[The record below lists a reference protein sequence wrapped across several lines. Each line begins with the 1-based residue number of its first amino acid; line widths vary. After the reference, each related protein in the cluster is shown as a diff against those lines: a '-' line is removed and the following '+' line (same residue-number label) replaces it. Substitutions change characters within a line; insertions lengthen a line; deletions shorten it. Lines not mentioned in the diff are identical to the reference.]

1 MDLQPNLSG
10 LSRGDLL
17 QLIAAQQTQLQSR
30 AQVQQLQQERQQN
43 LAWLERQQQQQQQQM
58 GLSGATTASSFLND
72 YDRALTGAGSDNGAL
87 AAALMRTAGTASGS
101 FHSTTTSAS
110 DLLRR
115 SEASAAGSSLTT
127 SDLELLQ
134 ARARLNAASSAAAAA
149 VDPYAAAMRSIM
161 LRKELLSSGGR
172 SASDLFS
179 GYEIPNQS
187 STELDVLRRLVV
199 NAEQERA
206 CFAAASSGVDSH
218 LFDSLANRN
227 LTSNLL
233 QTSSIPGAVNPH
245 RMDGLTNTESM
256 FHQARALGNLS
267 AANQQSMTA
276 AAAVK
281 EKPVS
286 APLPAAAPVAARG
299 AGGKVRGT
307 KKTKRP
313 LSAYNIYFKE
323 EHAKIIAQQQK
334 ERAEK
339 EARGEHIS
347 SEDEYEDDPDAPE
360 GESRK
365 RKRSLST
372 NQPGKRG
379 KRQVD
384 FENLT
389 KAIGKRWKDLPS
401 EVVDAYKRRA
411 EEAMQAYRKNL
422 FQKIRK
428 SVKDDQTS

>member
-1 MDLQPNLSG
+1 MPAACFLATEKNRRPILIMDLHQNLSG
-10 LSRGDLL
+10 LSREDLL

-30 AQVQQLQQERQQN
+30 AHMQQMQQERQQN
-43 LAWLERQQQQQQQQM
+43 LAWLDRQQQQQQQQQM
-58 GLSGATTASSFLND
+58 GLSSASGLLHD
-72 YDRALTGAGSDNGAL
+72 YDRALAGAGSNQRAL
-87 AAALMRTAGTASGS
+87 AAALLRKNGAGTGS
-101 FHSTTTSAS
+101 LYSTPTAAS

-115 SEASAAGSSLTT
+115 SEASAAGSSLTA

-134 ARARLNAASSAAAAA
+134 ARARLNAASSAAAAN
-149 VDPYAAAMRSIM
+149 PYSAAMRSIM
-161 LRKELLSSGGR
+161 LRKEMLSSGGR
-172 SASDLFS
+172 SASDF
-179 GYEIPNQS
+179 PVQS
-187 STELDVLRRLVV
+187 SNESDLLRRLVV

-206 CFAAASSGVDSH
+206 CLAAAAASAG
-218 LFDSLANRN
+218 
-227 LTSNLL
+227 T
-233 QTSSIPGAVNPH
+233 PGAGNSH
-245 RMDGLTNTESM
+245 ILDGLMNTES

-267 AANQQSMTA
+267 AAATQQTMTA
-276 AAAVK
+276 AAAADTAAK
-281 EKPVS
+281 AETAS
-286 APLPAAAPVAARG
+286 APHPVAAPVAGRG
-299 AGGKVRGT
+299 TGGKVRGP

-360 GESRK
+360 GETRK

-389 KAIGKRWKDLPS
+389 KVIGKRWKELPS

-411 EEAMQAYRKNL
+411 AEAMQAYRKNL